1 MNVEPEPPG
10 VAVLYNASDQLVK
23 GELRDI
29 LAEQGVI
36 ACAHAVAEAL
46 RMAGHRVALVPIH
59 SDVELTL
66 APYPPTDWVVF
77 NLGEGLKGRLFEEA
91 RIAWALAAM
100 GYRFTG
106 SRGDAIARSTHKGQ
120 AKALLAAGGV
130 PTPPWRV
137 FYDPTEVEESSAA
150 ALPFPLIV
158 KPVAEDASLGVST
171 EAVVHTPAAL
181 QARVAYVVERY
192 RQGALA
198 EQFIAG
204 REFNI
209 SLWGDPP
216 EVLPLAEID
225 FSAFADPFQQIVSFA
240 AKWEEDSFAY
250 NHTPV
255 VCPASVAPVLR
266 DRIMATARRAWEA
279 IGCQGYARVD
289 MRVAAD
295 GTPYVVEVNCNPDI
309 SPDAGFF
316 RAAQAVGHDYAGMA
330 AFILNLALRQCNSY
344 DYGSERAKWLTDSA
358 SNGRRRRVQARRGG
372 LRPGVVGRL
381 PATGRSQW
389 LRFSS
394 L

>member
-225 FSAFADPFQQIVSFA
+225 FSDFADPFQQIVSFA

-381 PATGRSQW
+381 PATGRNQW

>member
-1 MNVEPEPPG
+1 MNAEQEPPG
-10 VAVLYNASDQLVK
+10 VAVLYNASERLVK
-23 GELRDI
+23 GEPRDL

-46 RMAGHRVALVPIH
+46 EVAGHQVALVPIY
-59 SDVELTL
+59 SDVELAL
-66 APYPPTDWVVF
+66 APYPPTHWVVF
-77 NLGEGLKGRLFEEA
+77 NLGEGLEGRLFEEA

-100 GYRFTG
+100 GYSFTG
-106 SRGDAIARSTHKGQ
+106 SGGDAIARSTHKGQ

-137 FYDPTEVEESSAA
+137 FYDPTEVEESSVAT
-150 ALPFPLIV
+150 LPFPLIV
-158 KPVAEDASLGVST
+158 KPVAEDASLGVGT
-171 EAVVHTPAAL
+171 EAIVHTVAAL

-209 SLWGDPP
+209 SVWGDPP

-225 FSAFADPFQQIVSFA
+225 FSAFADPFQRIVSFA
-240 AKWEEDSFAY
+240 AKWEEGSFAY

-255 VCPASVAPVLR
+255 VCPASVAPVLH
-266 DRIMATARRAWEA
+266 DRIIATAKRARRA
-279 IGCQGYARVD
+279 IGCRGYARVD

-316 RAAQAVGHDYAGMA
+316 RAARAAGCDYVGMVTH
-330 AFILNLALRQCNSY
+330 ILNLALRRCNTY
-344 DYGSERAKWLTDSA
+344 DYGSERARRLTDSA
-358 SNGRRRRVQARRGG
+358 SNGRRRRFQARRSG
-372 LRPGVVGRL
+372 LCPGVMGRL

-389 LRFSS
+389 LRFSG